1 MSTPPVDRRLSRRHV
16 VKGAAAAVT
25 ASFAPLMGG
34 RPARAKAPTL
44 KICQW
49 RHFVPGFD
57 EWFDGRFAREWGE
70 RNGVRVEV
78 THVAASELRPRATAE
93 VAAGQGH
100 DLFGFLVPPAA
111 YEEHALPLDEVVGEC
126 ERQFGHLVPL
136 ARRATYSPKRRQY
149 FAFCDSWAPDPLHY
163 RTDWWED
170 VGVRPNGWDQIRDGA
185 RKIRAKHGAPAGFGL
200 APELKSNMM
209 LRGLLWSYGASE
221 QDEAGQVAINSR
233 GTIEALK
240 LMRAIFRESMTS
252 EVFDWDPS
260 SNNRFYVYGQGSIIQ
275 NAISALRTAE
285 LQNPVVARR
294 TTLGPAAA
302 GPGARL
308 TSALVIHC
316 YVLWKFAEHRE
327 LAKRFLVALMSAYE
341 EAFRA
346 SRFYNVPA
354 FPKAVANLRGKLA
367 ADTTN
372 PRAYLILADAE
383 QWSTCPGYP
392 GHATGAIDE
401 VFHRGVIPLMFARV
415 AQGVQTPEASV
426 RQAEDEMKRIFARW
440 GQGRGA

>member
-1 MSTPPVDRRLSRRHV
+1 
-16 VKGAAAAVT
+16 
-25 ASFAPLMGG
+25 
-34 RPARAKAPTL
+34 
-44 KICQW
+44 
-49 RHFVPGFD
+49 
-57 EWFDGRFAREWGE
+57 
-70 RNGVRVEV
+70 
-78 THVAASELRPRATAE
+78 
-93 VAAGQGH
+93 
-100 DLFGFLVPPAA
+100 
-111 YEEHALPLDEVVGEC
+111 
-126 ERQFGHLVPL
+126 
-136 ARRATYSPKRRQY
+136 
-149 FAFCDSWAPDPLHY
+149 

-170 VGVRPNGWDQIRDGA
+170 VGVRPDGWDQIRDGA

-285 LQNPVVARR
+285 LQNPAVARR

-316 YVLWKFAEHRE
+316 YVLWKFA
-327 LAKRFLVALMSAYE
+327 
-341 EAFRA
+341 
-346 SRFYNVPA
+346 
-354 FPKAVANLRGKLA
+354 
-367 ADTTN
+367 
-372 PRAYLILADAE
+372 
-383 QWSTCPGYP
+383 
-392 GHATGAIDE
+392 
-401 VFHRGVIPLMFARV
+401 
-415 AQGVQTPEASV
+415 
-426 RQAEDEMKRIFARW
+426 
-440 GQGRGA
+440 